1 MKQKTLLQLVPP
13 QQESDYLEHFQAL
26 SAVNLEIRQQGATPE
41 RLLRKSIL
49 EVDIGNFSAGLDAA
63 RDAAEM
69 RPEWGEAHYQEAMT
83 LLLLAFTKAGVLAGA
98 PGMEPPLGSIRTLM
112 DHATRGFS
120 RALQFN
126 HGDEEVKE
134 DLAVLARFLARHEDE
149 SSLRDALQGLRV
161 Q

>member
-63 RDAAEM
+63 RDAAEL
-69 RPEWGEAHYQEAMT
+69 RPEWAEVHYQEGMS
-83 LLLLAFTKAGVLAGA
+83 LLLLAFTKAGVMAGA
-98 PGMEPPLGSIRTLM
+98 PGMEPPLGSIHTLM
-112 DHATRGFS
+112 GHAARSFGQ
-120 RALQFN
+120 ALQLN
-126 HGDEEVKE
+126 QDDDEVQE
-134 DLAVLARFLARHEDE
+134 DLAVLTRFMTRHEGE
-149 SSLRDALQGLRV
+149 AALRDALQGLRV